1 MLPLRHLLAALVIP
15 VLIPVLVPLENPAI
29 VIRHDRPDSA
39 YVALGSRYADILAHV
54 EERAEGT
61 VLAPRWVLTA
71 AHVVESLG
79 PFDAP
84 WVTIGGSRYDVE
96 KILIH
101 PDWEGGWDDFL
112 SNHDLALLKLERPVP
127 QVRPVRLYRGDE
139 EHGMVVTL
147 LGRGKTGTG
156 VTGQVGEKGM
166 TVRGATNRID
176 GVSET
181 ALLMTFDIGED
192 DSTELEAGAGAGDS
206 GGPALLARGD
216 TIFIVGVSSAGTG
229 AKGYGMYGTLDIY
242 TRVSGLAD
250 WIEETMATDP
260 ALPIRWERPTR
271 ASSEAPRWPATS
283 VGDLAASFF
292 ATYASSLDD
301 PQGDDWVRFYQR
313 HGDSERPAEDR
324 AAAVRQGLVDSLG
337 RLEIYG
343 WSTAGPN
350 RIRVLVYAPEND
362 TWRSIGLETSPE
374 SPGKLTRLYMKWESP
389 PKSEVWGR

>member
-1 MLPLRHLLAALVIP
+1 MLELRHLLLPLALTAFLP
-15 VLIPVLVPLENPAI
+15 VENPAI

-39 YVALGSRYADILAHV
+39 YVALGTRYADVLAHV

-61 VLAPRWVLTA
+61 VIAPRWVLTA

-79 PFDAP
+79 PFDGAP
-84 WVTIGGSRYDVE
+84 RVTIGGTRYGVE

-101 PDWEGGWDDFL
+101 PDWEGGWDDFM

-127 QVRPVRLYRGDE
+127 HVRPIRLYRGDDE
-139 EHGMVVTL
+139 QGMIVTL

-156 VTGQVGEKGM
+156 VSGQVGEKGM

-181 ALLMTFDIGED
+181 ALFMTFDIGKGA
-192 DSTELEAGAGAGDS
+192 TELEGAGGAGDS
-206 GGPALLARGD
+206 GGPALLAQGD
-216 TIFIVGVSSAGTG
+216 TLFLVGVGSAGTG

-260 ALPIRWERPTR
+260 APTAEWKRPIR
-271 ASSEAPRWPATS
+271 ASSEAPRWPSTS
-283 VGDLAASFF
+283 VGELAESFF
-292 ATYASSLDD
+292 ETYASSIED
-301 PQGDDWVRFYQR
+301 PEGDDWIRFYQR
-313 HGDSERPAEDR
+313 YGDSERPAEDR
-324 AAAVRQGLVDSLG
+324 AAAVRQGLVEGLG

-343 WSTAGPN
+343 WSTAGQHQ
-350 RIRVLVYAPEND
+350 IRVLVYAPESD
-362 TWRSIGLETSPE
+362 VWRSIGLETSPTR
-374 SPGKLTRLYMKWESP
+374 PGVMTRLYMKWESP